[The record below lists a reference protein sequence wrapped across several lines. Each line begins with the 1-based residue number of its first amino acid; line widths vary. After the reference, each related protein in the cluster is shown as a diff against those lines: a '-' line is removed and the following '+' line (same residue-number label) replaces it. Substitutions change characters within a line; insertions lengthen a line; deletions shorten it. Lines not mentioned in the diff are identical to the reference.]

1 MKKALIVIL
10 LLVVAV
16 LMIGK
21 AGPLALLPFCLLG
34 MAKVDGPLF
43 SLEAKG
49 KIGDALVFFPWKGR
63 HAVRR
68 WLKPTNPRDIDQ
80 KLIRQKLAAVGQ
92 TIGKIL
98 GVSTDYPNGSLAV
111 VQWKTLTPATNIWN
125 AYIVKKSLTQLSSD
139 AKWILMAASIAGA
152 DELVTWQSCALDMGM
167 PTLYATA
174 DPYATDVPPE
184 EQLAAVAFAAVE
196 AGYSDVSIDASGL
209 IEDWGTADISLFV
222 SNMLTDAV

>member
-1 MKKALIVIL
+1 MFKNLRK
-10 LLVVAV
+10 V
-16 LMIGK
+16 LRDNRG
-21 AGPLALLPFCLLG
+21 F
-34 MAKVDGPLF
+34 AKVDGPLF

-49 KIGDALVFFPWKGR
+49 KIGEAIVFFPWKGR
-63 HAVRR
+63 HVVRR
-68 WLKPTNPRDIDQ
+68 WLKPTNPRDVDQ

-92 TIGKIL
+92 CIGKIL
-98 GVSTDYPNGSLAV
+98 GVDVDYPNGSLAIV
-111 VQWKTLTPATNIWN
+111 EWKTLTPATQIWN
-125 AYIVKKSLTQLSSD
+125 AYIVKKALTQLSSD
-139 AKWILMAASIAGA
+139 AKWILFAASIAGA

-174 DPYATDVPPE
+174 DPYATDISPE
-184 EQLAAVAFAAVE
+184 LQLAAVAFAAVE

>member
-1 MKKALIVIL
+1 
-10 LLVVAV
+10 
-16 LMIGK
+16 
-21 AGPLALLPFCLLG
+21 

-43 SLEAKG
+43 SLEARG
-49 KIGDALVFFPWKGR
+49 KIGNAMVFFPWKGR

-68 WLKPTNPRDIDQ
+68 WLKPTNPRDINQ

-92 TIGKIL
+92 CISKIL
-98 GVSTDYPNGSLAV
+98 GVSTTYPNGALAV
-111 VQWKTLTPATNIWN
+111 VEWKTLTPATQIWN
-125 AYIVKKSLTQLSSD
+125 AYIVKSALTKLASD
-139 AKWILMAASIAGA
+139 ATWILFAASIAGA

-167 PTLYATA
+167 KTLYATE
-174 DPYATDVPPE
+174 DPYATNISPE
-184 EQLAAVAFAAVE
+184 LQLAAVAFAAVE